1 MSVFPWF
8 WPCKDLEAGRP
19 GGKISKY
26 DDGEINM
33 IDDRITGILDIS
45 WL

>member
-1 MSVFPWF
+1 MPVFPWF

-19 GGKISKY
+19 VGKISKY